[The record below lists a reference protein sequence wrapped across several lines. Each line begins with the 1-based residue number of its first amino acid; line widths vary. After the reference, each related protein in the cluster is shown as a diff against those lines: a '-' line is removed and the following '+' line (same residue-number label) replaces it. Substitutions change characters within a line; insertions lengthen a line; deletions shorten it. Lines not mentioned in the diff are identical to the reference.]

1 MSVQEEELS
10 SDMGHDMVEELVV
23 VVVVGVVAVPAP
35 VCRLDAAQL
44 VRHIY

>member
-10 SDMGHDMVEELVV
+10 SDTGLDMVEEL
-23 VVVVGVVAVPAP
+23 VVVGVVAVPAP